1 VAHSAL
7 GRLLVRAEG
16 CSFAVGLEA
25 LVVLLAEP
33 VA

>member
-7 GRLLVRAEG
+7 GRLLVRGEG